1 MRTSCVKKLFEEKRR
16 HINTTSDSEI
26 LLNIFASELDNFRHY
41 PLEADNIF
49 AAIAATNRLIRGAY
63 ACVAMIIGM
72 AWWPSATL
80 TAFVRWCWVNVTL
93 ATVAPSIWWPRR
105 AWPLIRLVLNSC
117 AMSRR
122 AKRSI
127 LPRKPALYPS
137 VCR

>member
-1 MRTSCVKKLFEEKRR
+1 MSCVKKLFEEKRR

-63 ACVAMIIGM
+63 ACVAMIIGHGM
-72 AWWPSATL
+72 V
-80 TAFVRWCWVNVTL
+80 AFRDPNGIRPLVLGKRDVGDGRTEYM
-93 ATVAPSIWWPRR
+93 VASESV
-105 AWPLIRLVLNSC
+105 ALIRLVLNSC
-117 AMSRR
+117 AMWRR

-127 LPRKPALYPS
+127 LPRRASSIPS